1 MANSLPFNAVAV
13 DGEYDRVYKAEDWA
27 WYFATFIANGIFP
40 KPSDGLQVVAYSGM
54 EIRVNAGYAFI
65 NGYAFRNPATLSVTL
80 DTAEGALNRVDRVVV
95 RWDLPQRD
103 MYIAVLKGTPSAKP
117 TATAVTRTTEIW
129 ELALADIYVGKGVTR
144 IQTQNITD
152 QRFNSAVCGIVT
164 GTVEEIDASVLTKQ
178 FTDFFNTYSA
188 AVLDEFSAY
197 KQSMEKYLN
206 LDAGSAFT
214 VGKDYYVYIC
224 DSRIDSADEK
234 YVISLNSTYP
244 TGWNATNSR
253 KIGGFHY
260 GRCRKVD
267 SNLQPLNGSS
277 VIFGTGW
284 ESAVS
289 NGIVP
294 RSVWTLGHRPKC
306 SPEGMVYL
314 GGGTWVD
321 IYLNSDDGA
330 KGLKSEYGC
339 APMTGTESMNWYNFV
354 ERLAKS
360 GKRLPN
366 YAEFC
371 AYAFGSPAGLDN
383 ANTNAWSATSNT
395 GRGVTGSVVNAVSS
409 VGVVDA
415 VGRVWEWLDELIT
428 RAEHAT
434 NADYHASVAWG
445 WDKKSPLN
453 TGEKSYDVG
462 NIYQYYAYSLAA
474 LRAGGNWCDGA
485 NCGAR
490 AVGCSSC
497 PWDVNASVGARGACD
512 SL

>member
-1 MANSLPFNAVAV
+1 M
-13 DGEYDRVYKAEDWA
+13 
-27 WYFATFIANGIFP
+27 
-40 KPSDGLQVVAYSGM
+40 
-54 EIRVNAGYAFI
+54 
-65 NGYAFRNPATLSVTL
+65 
-80 DTAEGALNRVDRVVV
+80 DRVVV

-197 KQSMEKYLN
+197 KQSMEKYLMSRLLVDDVTKTDARALLNVNKMATISDIVAPSNEYIYASGANELTIVEGCVIAVGGAGIFKTANTILTAAN
-206 LDAGSAFT
+206 LDAGSAFA

-474 LRAGGNWCDGA
+474 LLAGGDWYDGA
-485 NCGAR
+485 SCGAR
-490 AVGCSSC
+490 AVGCNNY
-497 PWDVNASVGARGACD
+497 PWNVGTHVGARGACD